1 MFSKMLLGALSLAL
15 LLTTTFAASP
25 AEWRSRSIYQL
36 LTDRFARTD
45 GSTTATCDTAS
56 GIYCGGTWAGIIKKL
71 DYIQGMGFDAV
82 WISPVTKNIE
92 GKTAYG
98 EAYHGYWQQD
108 LYAVNGHYGT
118 SDDLKKLSS
127 ALHARGMYL
136 MVDIVVN
143 HNGWNGPPDSV
154 DYTKFNPFNRKE
166 DYNTPYCE
174 IDYNRLGDTAQ
185 LTQCWVGGNL
195 VPLPDLKTSSPRVRE
210 GYNTWIKSLTSNYSI
225 DGLRLDTVL
234 QVEKSFWKGFRDA
247 VSDMYMIGEIFQE
260 GADFVC
266 DYQNYLT
273 GLFNYPVY
281 FPLIN
286 AFKSTSG
293 DMAKLS
299 ESIDKN
305 TVSCKDISLLGSFS
319 ENHDNARFPSQQGDI
334 AQAANVIT
342 FTMIADGIPIL
353 YQGQEQHYDARGG
366 ANDPYNR
373 EALWFSGY
381 NTDAQLYKLVASLNK
396 ARKNAIR
403 NDPSFLTTA
412 ANPIYT
418 DTTTIAV
425 KKGKLMTVLSN
436 KGSSGSN
443 YTQPI
448 RSYYQSGSSVTELL
462 SCTKYTS
469 DSGSYIN
476 VPMSAGM
483 PRVFYPTADIGTLC
497 GGATQDRVAGASYA
511 EADTEVDAA
520 AAAAPEESY
529 SEETSA
535 STPDSTADAAAAS
548 SDAST
553 SASDSTSSS
562 DSSADSTV
570 LDSSMSRPARPN
582 RPSRPN
588 RATRNRA
595 RPSRAKLARRS
606 NSGNMKASRWVA

>member
-1 MFSKMLLGALSLAL
+1 MVNAQHVNKH
-15 LLTTTFAASP
+15 LLT
-25 AEWRSRSIYQL
+25 
-36 LTDRFARTD
+36 
-45 GSTTATCDTAS
+45 
-56 GIYCGGTWAGIIKKL
+56 
-71 DYIQGMGFDAV
+71 
-82 WISPVTKNIE
+82 IS
-92 GKTAYG
+92 
-98 EAYHGYWQQD
+98 Q
-108 LYAVNGHYGT
+108 
-118 SDDLKKLSS
+118 
-127 ALHARGMYL
+127 
-136 MVDIVVN
+136 
-143 HNGWNGPPDSV
+143 
-154 DYTKFNPFNRKE
+154 
-166 DYNTPYCE
+166 
-174 IDYNRLGDTAQ
+174 AQ
-185 LTQCWVGGNL
+185 LTQCWVGGSQ
-195 VPLPDLKTSSPRVRE
+195 VPLPDLKTSSPRVRQ
-210 GYNTWIKSLTSNYSI
+210 GYNDWIKSLTTNYSI

-234 QVEKSFWKGFRDA
+234 QVEKGFWKGFRDA
-247 VSDMYMIGEIFQE
+247 VNDMYMIGEIFQE

-266 DYQNYLT
+266 DYQNYLS

-293 DMAKLS
+293 SMAKLS
-299 ESIDKN
+299 EEIDK
-305 TVSCKDISLLGSFS
+305 TAASCKDISLLGSFS
-319 ENHDNARFPSQQGDI
+319 ENHDNARFPSQQHDI

-381 NTDAQLYKLVASLNK
+381 NTNAQLYKLVANLNK

-403 NDPSFLTTA
+403 NDPSFLTTK

-462 SCTKYTS
+462 SCTKYIS
-469 DSGSYIN
+469 DGGSYIN

-497 GGATQDRVAGASYA
+497 GGATSYEVAGAS
-511 EADTEVDAA
+511 
-520 AAAAPEESY
+520 S
-529 SEETSA
+529 S
-535 STPDSTADAAAAS
+535 ADAAAAVDPAAAPETYSESTS
-548 SDAST
+548 SDATVDTSSDSAVDSSTSSDTTADT
-553 SASDSTSSS
+553 SASDSTAS
-562 DSSADSTV
+562 DSSSSDSTV

-582 RPSRPN
+582 RPSRPSRPN

-606 NSGNMKASRWVA
+606 SSGNMKAARWAA

>member
-1 MFSKMLLGALSLAL
+1 
-15 LLTTTFAASP
+15 
-25 AEWRSRSIYQL
+25 
-36 LTDRFARTD
+36 
-45 GSTTATCDTAS
+45 
-56 GIYCGGTWAGIIKKL
+56 
-71 DYIQGMGFDAV
+71 
-82 WISPVTKNIE
+82 
-92 GKTAYG
+92 
-98 EAYHGYWQQD
+98 
-108 LYAVNGHYGT
+108 
-118 SDDLKKLSS
+118 
-127 ALHARGMYL
+127 
-136 MVDIVVN
+136 
-143 HNGWNGPPDSV
+143 
-154 DYTKFNPFNRKE
+154 
-166 DYNTPYCE
+166 
-174 IDYNRLGDTAQ
+174 
-185 LTQCWVGGNL
+185 
-195 VPLPDLKTSSPRVRE
+195 VPLPDLKTNSPRVRQ
-210 GYNTWIKSLTSNYSI
+210 GYNDWIKSLTSNYSI

-247 VSDMYMIGEIFQE
+247 VKDMYMVGEIFQE

-266 DYQNYLT
+266 DYQNYLS

-293 DMAKLS
+293 SMAALS
-299 ESIDKN
+299 EGIDKMA
-305 TVSCKDISLLGSFS
+305 VACKDISLLGSFS
-319 ENHDNARFPSQQGDI
+319 ENHDNARFPSQQPDI

-342 FTMIADGIPIL
+342 FTMVADGIPIL

-381 NTDAQLYKLVASLNK
+381 NTDSQLYKLVANLNK

-403 NDPSFLTTA
+403 NDPSFLTTK

-418 DTTTIAV
+418 DATTIAV

-469 DSGSYIN
+469 DGGSYIN

-483 PRVFYPTADIGTLC
+483 PRVFYPTADLGTLC
-497 GGATQDRVAGASYA
+497 GGAGASYSQP
-511 EADTEVDAA
+511 DTAAVDATA
-520 AAAAPEESY
+520 AESY
-529 SEETSA
+529 SDGS
-535 STPDSTADAAAAS
+535 AS
-548 SDAST
+548 SDAS
-553 SASDSTSSS
+553 SSDANVDSSSTTSS
-562 DSSADSTV
+562 DSTV

-595 RPSRAKLARRS
+595 RPSRAKLVRRS
-606 NSGNMKASRWVA
+606 SGDSGSKKATRWAA

>member
-1 MFSKMLLGALSLAL
+1 MLGHQQSNEQSL
-15 LLTTTFAASP
+15 T
-25 AEWRSRSIYQL
+25 
-36 LTDRFARTD
+36 
-45 GSTTATCDTAS
+45 
-56 GIYCGGTWAGIIKKL
+56 
-71 DYIQGMGFDAV
+71 
-82 WISPVTKNIE
+82 IS
-92 GKTAYG
+92 
-98 EAYHGYWQQD
+98 Q
-108 LYAVNGHYGT
+108 
-118 SDDLKKLSS
+118 
-127 ALHARGMYL
+127 
-136 MVDIVVN
+136 
-143 HNGWNGPPDSV
+143 
-154 DYTKFNPFNRKE
+154 
-166 DYNTPYCE
+166 
-174 IDYNRLGDTAQ
+174 AQ

-195 VPLPDLKTSSPRVRE
+195 VPLPDLKTSSPRVRQ
-210 GYNTWIKSLTSNYSI
+210 GYNDWIKSLTSNYSI

-234 QVEKSFWKGFRDA
+234 QVEKSFWSGFRAA
-247 VSDMYMIGEIFQE
+247 VNDMYMIGEIFQE

-293 DMAKLS
+293 SMAKLS

-305 TVSCKDISLLGSFS
+305 SVSCKDISLLGSFS

-342 FTMIADGIPIL
+342 FTMVADGIPIL

-381 NTDAQLYKLVASLNK
+381 NTNAQLYKLVANLNK

-403 NDPSFLTTA
+403 NDPSFLTTG
-412 ANPIYT
+412 ANPIYV

-469 DSGSYIN
+469 DSGSFIN

-497 GGATQDRVAGASYA
+497 GGATKDSVAGASSS
-511 EADTEVDAA
+511 ADTEVDAA
-520 AAAAPEESY
+520 AA
-529 SEETSA
+529 ETY
-535 STPDSTADAAAAS
+535 
-548 SDAST
+548 
-553 SASDSTSSS
+553 SDSTSSADASSSDATSSESTSSESTSSESASS
-562 DSSADSTV
+562 DSSSSDSTV

-595 RPSRAKLARRS
+595 ARPSRAKLARRS
-606 NSGNMKASRWVA
+606 SNMKAARWAA

>member
-1 MFSKMLLGALSLAL
+1 LNEH
-15 LLTTTFAASP
+15 LLTTS
-25 AEWRSRSIYQL
+25 Q
-36 LTDRFARTD
+36 
-45 GSTTATCDTAS
+45 
-56 GIYCGGTWAGIIKKL
+56 
-71 DYIQGMGFDAV
+71 
-82 WISPVTKNIE
+82 
-92 GKTAYG
+92 
-98 EAYHGYWQQD
+98 
-108 LYAVNGHYGT
+108 
-118 SDDLKKLSS
+118 
-127 ALHARGMYL
+127 
-136 MVDIVVN
+136 
-143 HNGWNGPPDSV
+143 
-154 DYTKFNPFNRKE
+154 
-166 DYNTPYCE
+166 
-174 IDYNRLGDTAQ
+174 AQ

-195 VPLPDLKTSSPRVRE
+195 VPLPDLKTESPRVRE

-234 QVEKSFWKGFRDA
+234 QVEKGFWKGFRDA
-247 VSDMYMIGEIFQE
+247 VDDMYMIGEIFQE

-266 DYQNYLT
+266 DYQNVLS

-299 ESIDKN
+299 ESIDK
-305 TVSCKDISLLGSFS
+305 TAVACKDISLLGSFS

-342 FTMIADGIPIL
+342 FTMVADGIPIL

-381 NTDAQLYKLVASLNK
+381 NTDSQLYKLVANLNK

-403 NDPSFLTTA
+403 NDPSFLTTG

-436 KGSSGSN
+436 KGSQGDN
-443 YTQPI
+443 YTQAI

-462 SCTKYTS
+462 SCTKFTADS
-469 DSGSYIN
+469 DSFLN
-476 VPMSAGM
+476 VPMGAGM

-497 GGATQDRVAGASYA
+497 GGATQDSVA
-511 EADTEVDAA
+511 
-520 AAAAPEESY
+520 
-529 SEETSA
+529 SA
-535 STPDSTADAAAAS
+535 SSEVETAE
-548 SDAST
+548 T
-553 SASDSTSSS
+553 YSDSTSS
-562 DSSADSTV
+562 DSSSSSSSSSDSTV

-588 RATRNRA
+588 RASRNRAA

-606 NSGNMKASRWVA
+606 SGKSNKKAARWAA